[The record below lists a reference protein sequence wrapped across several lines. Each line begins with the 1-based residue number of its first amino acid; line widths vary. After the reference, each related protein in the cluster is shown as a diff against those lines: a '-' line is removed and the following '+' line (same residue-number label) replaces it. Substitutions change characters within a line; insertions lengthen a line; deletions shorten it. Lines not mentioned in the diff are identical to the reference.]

1 MIKTQG
7 IYFFEL
13 NLRDLFGIEKYLI
26 RTATPSPSQRIYR
39 LYPCCAYSQSRF
51 KHLIKTDIL
60 YFSTAM

>member
-26 RTATPSPSQRIYR
+26 RTVPFPSQRIY
-39 LYPCCAYSQSRF
+39 Q
-51 KHLIKTDIL
+51 
-60 YFSTAM
+60 